1 MTQVCGPFKSCLT
14 HSDVLLGSAYA
25 AVYAFSNNLYDSGST
40 TLIIISWGLG
50 CALNVSIT
58 VAIVARLWWTSRT
71 IASLTAT
78 PTRNRFASTTYAII
92 ESSAIATVGGVLVLA
107 FFASR
112 SPFALTAFDV
122 LAQVVVSVFLSHL
135 LLHALSR
142 SALAGIT
149 STLNRRTSCD
159 NWSIWLLEY
168 WFLEDDTRSE
178 GRDKIP
184 GGCFYRTG
192 LAGARFRRYNT
203 LSLAN
208 AVCACC

>member
-1 MTQVCGPFKSCLT
+1 MRLEGHHTSCRQSIIKPIYNIFTETIRQIIIAAGNAGLWPLQVIFDT
-14 HSDVLLGSAYA
+14 HSDILLGSAYV
-25 AVYAFSNNLYDSGST
+25 AVYAFSNSLYDSGTT

-92 ESSAIATVGGVLVLA
+92 ESSVIATVGGVLVLA

-122 LAQVVVSVFLSHL
+122 LAQMVVGVFLSHL
-135 LLHALSR
+135 LLRALSR

-149 STLNRRTSCD
+149 STLNRRTGCD

-168 WFLEDDTRSE
+168 WFLEDNTRSE
-178 GRDKIP
+178 G
-184 GGCFYRTG
+184 
-192 LAGARFRRYNT
+192 
-203 LSLAN
+203 
-208 AVCACC
+208 